1 VTLRGQISETLWLE
15 TAVALSL
22 LRSGSDTRAARLL
35 KELTDSSQAPAIL
48 DADLPERLAECLAIP
63 PVHRATR
70 LDYVRQRARQILANR
85 PGHQLCPLTSRDA
98 GYPGRLRHISD
109 PPIVLWTRGD
119 VALLSRQA
127 VAIVGS
133 RAATPTALTI
143 ARRLGRE
150 LAEKGLVVVSGMARG
165 VDAAAHQG
173 ALDAEGGTVAV
184 LGSGA
189 DVIYPPEHATLATR
203 IAATGVIVSE
213 LAPGTP
219 PRPKHFPLRNRII
232 SGVSEAVVVVEASER
247 SGSLI
252 TARAAL
258 EQGREVLAVPGNV
271 LSGRSRGC
279 HALIRDGARIV
290 ETAGDVIE
298 QLRWEPGHSARPS
311 GGTNSLQLNGL
322 EETMAIGEQYTVD
335 DLASDTGR
343 STAALLAELGTLE
356 LSGRIVRTAGGHYV
370 RLD

>member
-1 VTLRGQISETLWLE
+1 MAWLE

-22 LRSGSDTRAARLL
+22 LRSGSDTRAARML
-35 KELTDSSQAPAIL
+35 KELTEAGQPPIP
-48 DADLPERLAECLAIP
+48 DADLPGRLAECLAIAP
-63 PVHRATR
+63 SERGSR
-70 LDYVRQRARQILANR
+70 LEFVRERARQILANR
-85 PGHQLCPLTSRDA
+85 PKHRLNPLTSRDD
-98 GYPGRLRHISD
+98 GYPERLRHIPD

-119 VALLSRQA
+119 TALLSRRA

-133 RAATPTALTI
+133 RAATPVALAI
-143 ARRLGRE
+143 ARRLGRD
-150 LAEKGLVVVSGMARG
+150 LAGRGLVIVSGMARG

-173 ALDAEGGTVAV
+173 ALDAGGETAAV

-189 DVIYPPEHATLATR
+189 DVIYPPEHVPLATR
-203 IAATGVIVSE
+203 IAATGVLVSE

-290 ETAGDVIE
+290 ETAEDVLE
-298 QLRWEPGHSARPS
+298 QLRWAPRSSAPVT

-322 EETMAIGEQYTVD
+322 EETMAVGEPYTVD
-335 DLASDTGR
+335 DLATGTGR
-343 STAALLAELGTLE
+343 AAAALLAELGTLE
-356 LSGRIVRTAGGHYV
+356 LSGRIVRTPGGHYV